1 MSEEKIEKGE
11 MYSIVNKENEDN
23 LSPFLD
29 KVKDLGLTCTIIE
42 EEYSENEEIVKFTV
56 KVDD

>member
-11 MYSIVNKENEDN
+11 MYSVVNKGNEDN

-29 KVKDLGLTCTIIE
+29 KVKELGFTCTIIE
-42 EEYSENEEIVKFTV
+42 EEYSENEDSIKFTV
-56 KVDD
+56 KVD